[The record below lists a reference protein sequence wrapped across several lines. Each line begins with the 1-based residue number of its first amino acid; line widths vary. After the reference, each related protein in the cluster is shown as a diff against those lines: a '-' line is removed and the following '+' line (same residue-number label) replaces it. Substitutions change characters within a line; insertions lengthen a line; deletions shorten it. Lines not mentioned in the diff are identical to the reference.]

1 MSLLMPGD
9 MKCPSTCGEVWRLL
23 IRVWTLLLWI
33 FSVVTAILMLVRHD
47 APLLVNRYYS
57 AKTLHMHKVT
67 NAAPV
72 TTSYNS
78 LGLTHPYS
86 DETDIMKPLT
96 PASYPI
102 NVGFVPNLYIE
113 KYTRCRDKYYKDD
126 NQKEKNYYA
135 KTVAQSGAV
144 RCVMEDP
151 YGYWMYVNGGS
162 LSILSSIN
170 PAVYLSTLLVIYQLS
185 LESFLFDIMFY
196 QDEKKM
202 FKRFVDYAVLTLYV
216 VLLLYSVSTFST
228 KTSKWGNPAQTIEYN
243 MNASISS
250 LVYCIIVLAVFYMRK
265 SMSYG
270 YWRYMFFSRKNQSPI
285 PSENFSYPSA
295 PEFSAPDYSEYQKQ
309 VDVYDEDQN
318 EKMSGDR
325 EVRGELLPQTYM
337 VNYAG
342 VPVQSV
348 YPQFNNVFD
357 PSMTQGTKMQN
368 LRMPGE
374 LKRGVGTQGLL
385 MDQSARAT
393 KKWDEYLPDTVT
405 GPASNETSTIVSLTV
420 LLGGIANLAMARGV
434 LPETEA
440 QFVVFCVFSFVVL
453 EWARNHLFSYFWYMA
468 FHVTKA
474 DAFETQKQVR
484 VIMVVIDLI
493 SFLLQ
498 LLIVIMWQMTMTSL
512 LNYENDMLRA
522 LIITIVTLFLLVR
535 FVGVISGLKDIYNYF
550 VDKEFEEFKSQFLW
564 KCELIVYIL
573 CISFVVFGVF
583 AHNFP
588 LSNTSETLLRFEEK
602 LMYNSTSVSVP
613 NSDCQQGIQSVTLM
627 KHTLNHVCTKTIDTS
642 PDPIDLKVFGWTRWW
657 RLNPTLVIGDKE
669 DACLQRDCQKASLL
683 FCGNG
688 FEMYWGECHRS
699 LKDISYPRPGWA
711 KTVLESQYAYLGSTS
726 LAALSP

>member
-1 MSLLMPGD
+1 MI
-9 MKCPSTCGEVWRLL
+9 RL
-23 IRVWTLLLWI
+23 WTLVLWI
-33 FSVVTAILMLVRHD
+33 FSVVTAISMLLRHD
-47 APLLVNRYYS
+47 GPLLVNRYYS

-67 NAAPV
+67 NAAPM

-86 DETDIMKPLT
+86 DETDIMKPVT

-170 PAVYLSTLLVIYQLS
+170 PAVYLSTLLVIYELS
-185 LESFLFDIMFY
+185 LASFLFDITFY
-196 QDEKKM
+196 SDEKKM
-202 FKRFVDYAVLTLYV
+202 FKRSVDYAVLILYV

-228 KTSKWGNPAQTIEYN
+228 KTSDWGNPKQKIEYN

-250 LVYCIIVLAVFYMRK
+250 LVYCIIILTVFYMRK

-270 YWRYMFFSRKNQSPI
+270 YWRYMFYSNKNRQ
-285 PSENFSYPSA
+285 ENVGKDVVSA
-295 PEFSAPDYSEYQKQ
+295 DFFFPPDVSAPDFP
-309 VDVYDEDQN
+309 VYDENQKENDQDDTN
-318 EKMSGDR
+318 DR
-325 EVRGELLPQTYM
+325 GVLMPARYM
-337 VNYAG
+337 VNYEG
-342 VPVQSV
+342 VPVHSV
-348 YPQFNNVFD
+348 YPQLNNVFD
-357 PSMTQGTKMQN
+357 PSMTHSTKMKN

-374 LKRGVGTQGLL
+374 LKQGVGTQGLL

-393 KKWDEYLPDTVT
+393 KKWDEFQLDKET

-468 FHVTKA
+468 LHVTRS
-474 DAFETQKQVR
+474 DAFEKQKQVR

-498 LLIVIMWQMTMTSL
+498 VLIVIMWQMTMTSL

-535 FVGVISGLKDIYNYF
+535 FVSVFSGLSDIFNYF
-550 VDKEFEEFKSQFLW
+550 IGKSFEPFKSTFLW
-564 KCELIVYIL
+564 KCELIVYVL

-613 NSDCQQGIQSVTLM
+613 NSDCQKGIQSVTLM
-627 KHTLNHVCTKTIDTS
+627 KNALNHLCTKTIDTS
-642 PDPIDLKVFGWTRWW
+642 PDPVDLKVFGWTRWW
-657 RLNPTLVIGDKE
+657 RLDPALVIGDKD

-699 LKDISYPRPGWA
+699 LKDISYPRPGWVT
-711 KTVLESQYAYLGSTS
+711 TVLESQYAYQGGTS

>member
-1 MSLLMPGD
+1 MPGD
-9 MKCPSTCGEVWRLL
+9 MKCPSTCGEVWHLL

-86 DETDIMKPLT
+86 DETDIMKPIT

-151 YGYWMYVNGGS
+151 YGYWIYVNGGS

-185 LESFLFDIMFY
+185 LESFLFEITFY
-196 QDEKKM
+196 RDDKKM
-202 FKRFVDYAVLTLYV
+202 FKRFVEYAVLTLYV

-228 KTSKWGNPAQTIEYN
+228 KTSNWGNPAQTIEYN

-270 YWRYMFFSRKNQSPI
+270 YWRYMFYSGKNTDLVQSA
-285 PSENFSYPSA
+285 NFSYAPDPSA
-295 PEFSAPDYSEYQKQ
+295 PEYLGYEKQTDEYDYEQKQ
-309 VDVYDEDQN
+309 N
-318 EKMSGDR
+318 DR
-325 EVRGELLPQTYM
+325 DNTDFRDLLVPQTYR

-342 VPVQSV
+342 VPVNSV

-357 PSMTQGTKMQN
+357 PSLTQGTKMQN
-368 LRMPGE
+368 LRMPGD

-385 MDQSARAT
+385 MDQSARVA
-393 KKWDEYLPDTVT
+393 KEWQDSPPSKET

-468 FHVTKA
+468 FHVTKE
-474 DAFETQKQVR
+474 DSFGQHKQVR

-522 LIITIVTLFLLVR
+522 LIITIVTLFLAVR
-535 FVGVISGLKDIYNYF
+535 GVSVVSGLNDIWRYLSDKDFNPF
-550 VDKEFEEFKSQFLW
+550 NSKFLW
-564 KCELIVYIL
+564 KCELIVYVL

-583 AHNFP
+583 AHNVP
-588 LSNTSETLLRFEEK
+588 LSHTSETLLRFEEK

-613 NSDCQQGIQSVTLM
+613 NSDCQKGIQSVTLM
-627 KHTLNHVCTKTIDTS
+627 KHALNHVCTKTIDTS
-642 PDPIDLKVFGWTRWW
+642 PDPVDLKVFGWTRWW
-657 RLNPTLVIGDKE
+657 RLNPALVIGDKD

-699 LKDISYPRPGWA
+699 LKDISYPRPAWV
-711 KTVLESQYAYLGSTS
+711 KTVLESQYAYLGGTS